1 MPVSHQQNPI
11 RRVMALRDFRLLF
24 AGSGLSLLGDQF
36 ALIATPWL
44 VLQLTDDPMKLG
56 LVLAL
61 EGLPR
66 AAFLLIGGVIADRL
80 TPRLTMLL
88 ADLVRLLLVA
98 LMALVVISGTVQLW
112 MLYVFGFS
120 FGIVAGCA
128 IPAENSVVP
137 TLLAKDDLQAG
148 NSVIMGI
155 TQLAGFVGPSL
166 AGVVIG
172 TYAESIQGVGFA
184 YGIDAATF
192 AISALCL
199 LMIRGR
205 AQHHAVARE
214 GIVSAIKSALAF
226 VWQDK
231 TLRLVF
237 SLLAAINFLIIGPLL
252 IGLPIIANGRSS
264 QGAVAYGV
272 LMSAFAGGNLAGFI
286 AAGALPRPRA
296 VLIRGLIVALFAG
309 FGLVVASIGSIPLLS
324 LDVVLLALLG
334 FGNGYLAIL
343 MLTWLQSRTPEQML
357 GRVMSFMVFASSG
370 LVPLSQ
376 MIAGTLGKWNLDLVM
391 LGAGALSLVFTI
403 WAATRSQLI
412 TFSTQ
417 LAALTA
423 SAKE

>member
-66 AAFLLIGGVIADRL
+66 ALFLLIGGVIADRL

-252 IGLPIIANGRSS
+252 IGLPIIANGRLS

-324 LDVVLLALLG
+324 LDVVL
-334 FGNGYLAIL
+334 
-343 MLTWLQSRTPEQML
+343 
-357 GRVMSFMVFASSG
+357 V
-370 LVPLSQ
+370 LV
-376 MIAGTLGKWNLDLVM
+376 
-391 LGAGALSLVFTI
+391 SLVVNY
-403 WAATRSQLI
+403 SLKVVKLV
-412 TFSTQ
+412 S
-417 LAALTA
+417 LKL
-423 SAKE
+423 S